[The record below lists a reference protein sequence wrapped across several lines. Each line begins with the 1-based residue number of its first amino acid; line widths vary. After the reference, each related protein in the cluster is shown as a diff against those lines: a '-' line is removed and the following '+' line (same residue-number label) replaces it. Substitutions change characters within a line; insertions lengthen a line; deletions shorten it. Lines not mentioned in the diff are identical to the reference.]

1 MFAISELGR
10 KWIQFFLISPSLPRP
25 PRPFSSALLITY
37 SNNNLYYLLTHREV
51 ETYSNG
57 RSISRGMR
65 GDDVGNTSLFGR
77 IKLDSRKL
85 SVNTCTRTDYFFLLR
100 KKISQRSRKIFKKF
114 LKALKKV

>member
-65 GDDVGNTSLFGR
+65 GGR
-77 IKLDSRKL
+77 RWKYL
-85 SVNTCTRTDYFFLLR
+85 SIWKN
-100 KKISQRSRKIFKKF
+100 KIRFSETFR
-114 LKALKKV
+114 